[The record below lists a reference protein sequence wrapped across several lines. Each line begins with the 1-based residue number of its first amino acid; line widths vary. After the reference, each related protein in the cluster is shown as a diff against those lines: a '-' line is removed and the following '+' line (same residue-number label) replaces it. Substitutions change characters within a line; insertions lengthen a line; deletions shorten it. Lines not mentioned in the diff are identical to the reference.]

1 MTAPTYAKFW
11 NRLADRY
18 AKKPVADEAAYAA
31 TLERVRAHLRP
42 EDAVLELG
50 CGTGTTAL
58 ALAGSAR
65 TILATDY
72 SERMIAIAT
81 AKARASGVE
90 RVEFRTTTV
99 EDAAL
104 ERSSFDVVMA
114 MNLLHLVE
122 DLGAFLERAHEL
134 IRPGGLF
141 VSKTP
146 CVGEQGLLLRV
157 VIPVMRALGFAPYV
171 NFVTEA
177 SLTADIGE
185 AGFDVVETGM
195 YPEKS
200 RSFFV
205 VAQKAATAASC

>member
-81 AKARASGVE
+81 AKARASGVG

-122 DLGAFLERAHEL
+122 DLGAFLQRAHEL

>member
-1 MTAPTYAKFW
+1 MTATTSAKFW
-11 NRLADRY
+11 NRLAPRY

-31 TLERVRAHLRP
+31 TLDRVRAHLRP
-42 EDAVLELG
+42 QDSVLELG

-81 AKARASGVE
+81 AKARASGVQN
-90 RVEFRTTTV
+90 VEFRTTTV

-104 ERSSFDVVMA
+104 ERSSFEVVMA

-122 DLGAFLERAHEL
+122 DLGAFLQRAHEL

-157 VIPVMRALGFAPYV
+157 VIPVMRVLGFAPYV

-185 AGFDVVETGM
+185 TGFDVIETGM

>member
-1 MTAPTYAKFW
+1 MTATTSAKFW
-11 NRLADRY
+11 NRLAPRY

-31 TLERVRAHLRP
+31 TLDRVRAHLGP
-42 EDAVLELG
+42 EDSVLELG

-90 RVEFRTTTV
+90 NVEFRTTTV

-122 DLGAFLERAHEL
+122 DLGAFLQRAHEL
-134 IRPGGLF
+134 TRPGGLF

-146 CVGEQGLLLRV
+146 CVGEQGLLLRM

-171 NFVTEA
+171 SFVTEA
-177 SLTADIGE
+177 SLTADIRE
-185 AGFDVVETGM
+185 AGFDVIETGM

-205 VAQKAATAASC
+205 VAQKAATAAPC